1 MWLERRIEMVAG
13 PYRGG
18 TLNRADWLANLA
30 LFVFAIT
37 AWAGVAFLFS
47 SSSPQDGATP
57 LLSGALLLGA
67 AVMLTV
73 APVLWLF
80 GFVRH
85 KRIAYRGDWWRA
97 FRRGALAG
105 LVVVLYVFMR
115 GQGLYSLP
123 LMLFIVAM
131 AVLVEVTLTLRG

>member
-1 MWLERRIEMVAG
+1 
-13 PYRGG
+13 
-18 TLNRADWLANLA
+18 LNRADWLANLA
-30 LFVFAIT
+30 LFILAIT
-37 AWAGVAFLFS
+37 AWAAVGFLFTN
-47 SSSPQDGATP
+47 SSPGEGATA
-57 LLSGALLLGA
+57 LLAGALLLGA

-85 KRIAYRGDWWRA
+85 NRIAYRGDWWRA

-105 LVVVLYVFMR
+105 LVVALYVFMR

-131 AVLVEVTLTLRG
+131 AVLVEVTLSLRG

>member
-1 MWLERRIEMVAG
+1 M
-13 PYRGG
+13 
-18 TLNRADWLANLA
+18 NRADRLANIA
-30 LFVFAIT
+30 LIVFAVT
-37 AWAGVAFLFS
+37 AWAAVAFLFANNA
-47 SSSPQDGATP
+47 PDEGATP
-57 LLSGALLLGA
+57 LLAGALLLGA
-67 AVMLTV
+67 AVALTL

-85 KRIAYRGDWWRA
+85 NRIAYRGDWWRA

-105 LVVVLYVFMR
+105 LVVTLYVFMR

-131 AVLVEVTLTLRG
+131 AVLVELTLSLRS